1 MRACVWHKTHLII
14 FQYGTHTARHG
25 SYTCSHLYE
34 CVILNAGRER
44 ERAAS
49 ISIFC
54 YILRERSKNTH
65 AAVRLRGVC
74 REVRWMRTTL
84 PRSGFDNYFAWCFLR
99 SILFLPLGGLCAS
112 TPYINEMHIFIY
124 MPLIFHTWHT
134 P

>member
-1 MRACVWHKTHLII
+1 VRACVWHKTHLII
-14 FQYGTHTARHG
+14 FQYGTHTGAAVIRVHI
-25 SYTCSHLYE
+25 YE
-34 CVILNAGRER
+34 CVILTAGRER

-65 AAVRLRGVC
+65 AVRLRGVC
-74 REVRWMRTTL
+74 REVRWMRITL
-84 PRSGFDNYFAWCFLR
+84 PRSGFDNYFAWCSFR
-99 SILFLPLGGLCAS
+99 TLFVLPLGGLCAS